1 MYRFVYVYQRRLLLL
16 LCLSIDPSKLLYTLL
31 HLFCLC
37 FFIIFLFFILFKLF
51 KYGPA
56 IPHVFLVSCWFFL
69 LRVYDN
75 VPFRSAV
82 CVPLCYKTIVC
93 NRKQNL
99 LTLTTNNGTKLLIQ
113 RFTESSYYI
122 YIANIANYHTVYSF
136 HISYIIIF
144 DFLIQLQ
151 CCLSYSL
158 NDILV
163 FFFV

>member
-1 MYRFVYVYQRRLLLL
+1 MYIKGGCCCCV
-16 LCLSIDPSKLLYTLL
+16 SIDPSKLLYTLL

-37 FFIIFLFFILFKLF
+37 FSLSFCFSFFLNYLNMAPLF
-51 KYGPA
+51 
-56 IPHVFLVSCWFFL
+56 HMCFLLVFL

-82 CVPLCYKTIVC
+82 CATLGYKTIVC

-99 LTLTTNNGTKLLIQ
+99 LTLTTNNALNYLSNDLQNHHI
-113 RFTESSYYI
+113 I

-136 HISYIIIF
+136 HISYIIF

-163 FFFV
+163 FFFKFSFFFLHLQ

>member
-1 MYRFVYVYQRRLLLL
+1 MLLV
-16 LCLSIDPSKLLYTLL
+16 CLSIDPSKLLYTLL

-37 FFIIFLFFILFKLF
+37 FFIFFLFFIFSLNYLNMAPLF
-51 KYGPA
+51 
-56 IPHVFLVSCWFFL
+56 HMCFLLLVGFL

-82 CVPLCYKTIVC
+82 CATLCYKTIVC

-99 LTLTTNNGTKLLIQ
+99 LTLTTINALNYLSNDLQNHHI
-113 RFTESSYYI
+113 I
-122 YIANIANYHTVYSF
+122 YILQILQIIIHYIPFIF